1 VTDCDL
7 ILASRSPRR
16 HELLRQLG
24 VRFQCLDLEIDETPT
39 PGETPAL
46 LVQRLAR
53 GKALAG
59 RAQAPRDVPVL
70 GADTEVFLDG
80 DIIGKPADPAAALA
94 TLQRLSGRTHEV
106 YSAVALTLD
115 STEVLLSVTR
125 VRFRALAAGEMERY
139 CHGGEPFGKAG
150 AYGIQGFAAAFIE
163 RIEGSYSGVMG
174 LPLFETALLLGR
186 FGVPMGRAPAP

>member
-1 VTDCDL
+1 MTDCDL

-24 VRFQCLDLEIDETPT
+24 VRFECVEPETDESPA
-39 PGETPAL
+39 PGEAPAV

-53 GKALAG
+53 EKALAG
-59 RAQAPRDVPVL
+59 RLQAPRDVPAL

-80 DIIGKPADPAAALA
+80 DILGKPADHASAVAM
-94 TLQRLSGRTHEV
+94 LQRLSGRAHEV

-125 VRFRALAAGEMERY
+125 VRFRTLAAGEIEGY
-139 CHGGEPFGKAG
+139 CRTGEPFGKAG